1 MDHPQIPGLQ
11 ADACQWCAMTRALSG
26 DPDIRDLAAHVI
38 EVIAANDRYQPSTR
52 TTYSAGVHQFETFC
66 LTRGITRLSQ
76 LTESVVTEF
85 RHLPTQRGT
94 HRRIPSEQ
102 TCRNRINAVRE
113 LLRIA
118 RQIGLHAPDVT
129 VDIDR
134 HRVTRGTFHRLDEN
148 GIAALRAAAC
158 LSLPGAL
165 APVLIAL
172 IEAGAH
178 NSELVGLD
186 HMSINGTTVSLPGGT
201 RLSPRTNRLTEHGQH
216 VMAGAGEWELPA
228 STASLSATFKHI
240 VTFAGFNPELRIRP
254 QSVIAWRATQIFNDT
269 HRIEDVA
276 RFAGFSSLDT
286 AAELIDFDWQNAA

>member
-76 LTESVVTEF
+76 LTESVVIEF

-148 GIAALRAAAC
+148 GIEALRAAAR
-158 LSLPGAL
+158 LTLPGAL

>member
-1 MDHPQIPGLQ
+1 MDHPPIPGLQ

-26 DPDIRDLAAHVI
+26 DPDIRDLAGHVI

-52 TTYSAGVHQFETFC
+52 TTYSAGVRQFETFC

-76 LTESVVTEF
+76 VTEPVVTEF

-94 HRRIPSEQ
+94 QRRIPSEQ

-134 HRVTRGTFHRLDEN
+134 HRVTRGTFHRLDDN
-148 GIAALRAAAC
+148 GIAALRAAAR
-158 LSLPGAL
+158 LTLPGAL

-186 HMSINGTTVSLPGGT
+186 HTSINGTTVSLPGGT
-201 RLSPRTNRLTEHGQH
+201 RLSLRTNRLTEHGQH

-240 VTFAGFNPELRIRP
+240 VTFAGFNPELRVRP

-269 HRIEDVA
+269 HRVEDVA

-286 AAELIDFDWQNAA
+286 AAELIDFDWQRAA

>member
-1 MDHPQIPGLQ
+1 
-11 ADACQWCAMTRALSG
+11 MTRALSG

-38 EVIAANDRYQPSTR
+38 EVIMANDRYQLSTR
-52 TTYSAGVHQFETFC
+52 TTYSAGVRQFETFC

-76 LTESVVTEF
+76 VTESVVTEF

-134 HRVTRGTFHRLDEN
+134 YRVTRGTFHRLDDN
-148 GIAALRAAAC
+148 GIAALRTAAR
-158 LSLPGAL
+158 LTLPGAL
-165 APVLIAL
+165 APILIAL

-178 NSELVGLD
+178 NSELVGIN
-186 HMSINGTTVSLPGGT
+186 HTSINGTTVSLPGGT
-201 RLSPRTNRLTEHGQH
+201 RLSLRTNRLTEHGQH
-216 VMAGAGEWELPA
+216 VMAAAGEWELPA
-228 STASLSATFKHI
+228 STASLSATFKQI
-240 VTFAGFNPELRIRP
+240 VTFAGFNPELRVRP
-254 QSVIAWRATQIFNDT
+254 QSVIAWRAAQIFEATD
-269 HRIEDVA
+269 RIEDVA

-286 AAELIDFDWQNAA
+286 AAELIDFDWQSAA

>member
-1 MDHPQIPGLQ
+1 MDHPPIPGLQ
-11 ADACQWCAMTRALSG
+11 AAACLWCAMTRALSG
-26 DPDIRDLAAHVI
+26 DPEIRDLAAHVI
-38 EVIAANDRYQPSTR
+38 EVITTNDRYRPSTR
-52 TTYSAGVHQFETFC
+52 TTYSAGVRQFETFC

-76 LTESVVTEF
+76 VTESVVTEF
-85 RHLPTQRGT
+85 RHLPTQRGAR
-94 HRRIPSEQ
+94 RRIPTEQ
-102 TCRNRINAVRE
+102 TCRNRMKAVRE

-134 HRVTRGTFHRLDEN
+134 HRVTRGTFHRLDDN
-148 GIAALRAAAC
+148 GIAALRTAAR
-158 LSLPGAL
+158 LTLPGAL

-178 NSELVGLD
+178 NGELVGLN
-186 HMSINGTTVSLPGGT
+186 HTSINGTTVSLPGGT
-201 RLSPRTNRLTEHGQH
+201 RLNPRTNRLTEHGQH
-216 VMAGAGEWELPA
+216 VMATAGNWELPA

-240 VTFAGFNPELRIRP
+240 ATFAGFKPELRVRP
-254 QSVIAWRATQIFNDT
+254 QSVIAWRAAQIFNDT

-286 AAELIDFDWQNAA
+286 AAELIDFDWRSVA

>member
-76 LTESVVTEF
+76 LTESVVIEF

-286 AAELIDFDWQNAA
+286 AAELIDFDWQRAA